1 MTSNPSNPRGQ
12 GWLSPLVH
20 LSNNWLSLT
29 GVVMLIGILAY
40 AFLIMEPVQT
50 ELAVQGTA

>member
-1 MTSNPSNPRGQ
+1 MITGYIAHTTHSFA
-12 GWLSPLVH
+12 LA
-20 LSNNWLSLT
+20 LSLT

-50 ELAVQGTA
+50 ELVAEGAR